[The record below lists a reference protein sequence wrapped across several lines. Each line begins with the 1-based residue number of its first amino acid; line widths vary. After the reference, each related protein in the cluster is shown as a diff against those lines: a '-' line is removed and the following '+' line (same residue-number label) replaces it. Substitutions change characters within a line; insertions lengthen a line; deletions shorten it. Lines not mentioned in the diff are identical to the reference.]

1 MKSYTYDIEKYD
13 FKNCLV
19 RRFAYPLEMLYQG
32 VEDSEKEH
40 TIKTEQ
46 YTKWHNRFYEDI
58 ENSDFFHC
66 FENFVRTEVPK
77 FFNGESF
84 VYQRVPTF
92 RVQHPNNLS
101 VAHWH
106 RDKDYSHSPDEIN
119 FFLPMTRSENTNAV
133 WVESEPNKK
142 DFKPMEAEYGE
153 YVVWDGANC
162 KHGNKK
168 NKEGYTRV
176 SVDFRAMTYENYLKH
191 EEVVLRENKVSVTV
205 GVRMLLG
212 EYYQRV

>member
-19 RRFAYPLEMLYQG
+19 RRFKYPLEMLYQG

-46 YTKWHNRFYEDI
+46 YTKWHNEYYRDI

-66 FENFVRTEVPK
+66 FEKFVRTEIPK
-77 FFNGESF
+77 FFNNESF

-101 VAHWH
+101 VVA
-106 RDKDYSHSPDEIN
+106 
-119 FFLPMTRSENTNAV
+119 LA
-133 WVESEPNKK
+133 
-142 DFKPMEAEYGE
+142 
-153 YVVWDGANC
+153 
-162 KHGNKK
+162 
-168 NKEGYTRV
+168 
-176 SVDFRAMTYENYLKH
+176 
-191 EEVVLRENKVSVTV
+191 
-205 GVRMLLG
+205 
-212 EYYQRV
+212 